1 MLRIPTHSPSTHQHL
16 WFVRFPGVGCVQ
28 LSEDTLGFGKQR
40 LLFVDVID
48 PGLPA
53 PKHQNHRTG
62 LQAWGEMGGS
72 HQPADQQHP
81 FLQTA
86 SLPAIPAAHA
96 RSPPGPKYP

>member
-16 WFVRFPGVGCVQ
+16 WFVWFPGVGCVQ

-40 LLFVDVID
+40 LLFVDVIN

-86 SLPAIPAAHA
+86 SLPATPAAHA
-96 RSPPGPKYP
+96 RSPPGPKCP